1 MLSLPSA
8 GGEGSQTDD
17 LKYAEHL
24 NFVQLRIG
32 NGRGVLWPCL
42 LFPSKEEL
50 RHKITDIVKKVGH
63 TDRKISKRL
72 LHELEQH
79 DYLKEQQQK
88 QEMYDEK
95 KDMEKNNALLAGY
108 LLGVELPVDYRL
120 VILSSS
126 AKIETFQ
133 SQYKL
138 ALQGNSK
145 LVPGFQE
152 ALKEA
157 LQLMLGKEFNKAR
170 LRFSLIE
177 QDEQQTQRSSS
188 SNSNKK
194 KNIQVVSW
202 PCILFDDY
210 HLFLQGL
217 KRRGLLTTKADELRF
232 AREYINVAES
242 ESLPPYVYY
251 FGNKPEGRLV
261 GGLEYDQ
268 AIGNAIIDQ
277 QRNKDFWNA
286 LQEAI
291 RSVSEDPMSLPT
303 PSTVAPLLAS
313 PTPSAVAPLLASLA
327 RTSSTRQPLSTPP
340 AVKTSVRNAE
350 ADDEEEE
357 EQTEEPI
364 QRRKRARAKIRKS
377 LVHQFDAVD
386 EDNNSE
392 SSKEVDQAQKN
403 KVAVVGSPYRRS
415 VLPAMPSPALHLQ
428 LQPQQLAHHGLHDPV
443 AALDIAAAQHHRNQ
457 VLQAFLIGNG
467 ANTYGTD
474 PLYGTHQR
482 YQEEQIRRIQ
492 EEEMLKLKK
501 RRLSLEQVEYEKRLA
516 HHHATAA
523 ALLHQG
529 GTMVHEALI
538 QNLSSTS

>member
-1 MLSLPSA
+1 M
-8 GGEGSQTDD
+8 G
-17 LKYAEHL
+17 
-24 NFVQLRIG
+24 
-32 NGRGVLWPCL
+32 
-42 LFPSKEEL
+42 
-50 RHKITDIVKKVGH
+50 
-63 TDRKISKRL
+63 
-72 LHELEQH
+72 
-79 DYLKEQQQK
+79 YLKEQQQK

-177 QDEQQTQRSSS
+177 QGEQQTQRSSS

-251 FGNKPEGRLV
+251 FGNK
-261 GGLEYDQ
+261 
-268 AIGNAIIDQ
+268 
-277 QRNKDFWNA
+277 
-286 LQEAI
+286 
-291 RSVSEDPMSLPT
+291 
-303 PSTVAPLLAS
+303 
-313 PTPSAVAPLLASLA
+313 
-327 RTSSTRQPLSTPP
+327 
-340 AVKTSVRNAE
+340 
-350 ADDEEEE
+350 
-357 EQTEEPI
+357 
-364 QRRKRARAKIRKS
+364 
-377 LVHQFDAVD
+377 
-386 EDNNSE
+386 
-392 SSKEVDQAQKN
+392 
-403 KVAVVGSPYRRS
+403 
-415 VLPAMPSPALHLQ
+415 
-428 LQPQQLAHHGLHDPV
+428 
-443 AALDIAAAQHHRNQ
+443 
-457 VLQAFLIGNG
+457 
-467 ANTYGTD
+467 
-474 PLYGTHQR
+474 
-482 YQEEQIRRIQ
+482 
-492 EEEMLKLKK
+492 
-501 RRLSLEQVEYEKRLA
+501 
-516 HHHATAA
+516 
-523 ALLHQG
+523 
-529 GTMVHEALI
+529 
-538 QNLSSTS
+538 